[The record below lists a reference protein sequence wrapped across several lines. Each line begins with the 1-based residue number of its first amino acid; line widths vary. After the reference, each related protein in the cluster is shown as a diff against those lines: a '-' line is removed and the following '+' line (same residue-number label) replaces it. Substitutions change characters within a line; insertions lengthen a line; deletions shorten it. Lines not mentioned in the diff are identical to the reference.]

1 MEEFD
6 ACIEMLA
13 GSSLKHVYNEKRGKL
28 VVHRKSAFPL
38 PKNFNY
44 GFIKGTLSHDGDP
57 LDVFVMSSKRLRL
70 GSTVKARAIGL
81 LYVKDETGID
91 NKIMAVDS
99 SDKTMGE
106 ILELSMLDREKLNS
120 LIYML
125 EHNKDGLKG
134 KWTKGLFNWGQQK
147 SALGNTCLV
156 QEFPEQKYLKL
167 LPALSKLNR
176 QYLQLCNNDL
186 FFY

>member
-13 GSSLKHVYNEKRGKL
+13 GSSLKHVYNEKLGKL

-134 KWTKGLFNWGQQK
+134 RWPKVYSIGDSKK
-147 SALGNTCLV
+147 ALLEIHASFKNF
-156 QEFPEQKYLKL
+156 Q
-167 LPALSKLNR
+167 NR
-176 QYLQLCNNDL
+176 NI
-186 FFY
+186 

>member
-1 MEEFD
+1 
-6 ACIEMLA
+6 
-13 GSSLKHVYNEKRGKL
+13 
-28 VVHRKSAFPL
+28 
-38 PKNFNY
+38 
-44 GFIKGTLSHDGDP
+44 
-57 LDVFVMSSKRLRL
+57 MSSKRLRL

-91 NKIMAVDS
+91 NKMIAVDS

-134 KWTKGLFNWGQQK
+134 RWTKVYSIGDSK
-147 SALGNTCLV
+147 KALLEIRDSFKN
-156 QEFPEQKYLKL
+156 FW
-167 LPALSKLNR
+167 NR
-176 QYLQLCNNDL
+176 NI
-186 FFY
+186 